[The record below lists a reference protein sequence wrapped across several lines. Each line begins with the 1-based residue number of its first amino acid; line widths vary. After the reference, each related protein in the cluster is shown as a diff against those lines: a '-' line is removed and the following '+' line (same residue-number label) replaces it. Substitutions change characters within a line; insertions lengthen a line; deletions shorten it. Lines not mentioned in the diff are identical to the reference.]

1 MSFFD
6 TEATV
11 AAFELTFSARTTL
24 TTNQVLNANAFTYRN
39 LQKNSNS
46 IIPLDNIC
54 VTYSKNGNVELWIKA
69 PSTYFW
75 LRAFINYSSS
85 LPSFDW
91 YGSDKVVDE
100 LNSPDIVQ
108 IIKPVLGGLEE
119 SNIYSLQEIKVG
131 KWIDGKDIFRKVIKT
146 TIPEYNAYSEY
157 GGVNIVTVRY
167 GVDTVIKQQ
176 AFIIGYPNDTNKDF
190 NTYIAPNFTKKQYLT
205 ISTNTIQNKEDN
217 NRFSMAVFNN
227 YSGTDK
233 KYAGAT
239 IYIIAEYT
247 LV

>member
-108 IIKPVLGGLEE
+108 IIKPVLGGGARRIKYLLFARNK
-119 SNIYSLQEIKVG
+119 SWKMDRWKRYLQKSY
-131 KWIDGKDIFRKVIKT
+131 K
-146 TIPEYNAYSEY
+146 
-157 GGVNIVTVRY
+157 
-167 GVDTVIKQQ
+167 
-176 AFIIGYPNDTNKDF
+176 
-190 NTYIAPNFTKKQYLT
+190 
-205 ISTNTIQNKEDN
+205 
-217 NRFSMAVFNN
+217 N
-227 YSGTDK
+227 Y
-233 KYAGAT
+233 
-239 IYIIAEYT
+239 YT
-247 LV
+247 RI